1 MLPNALADK
10 FSQSYWPDSTNFLDK
25 RWASIVAQGVSILQ
39 DMDGHK
45 VLFKRVLLRDGSDEP
60 LCKMAKSPVQIVIDA
75 YPKKVNRIPTRYD
88 NGVVC
93 WVDGCVLCGSF
104 AIFELSHRTTQVI
117 VDRQG
122 EYHHQRCKDYVELSA
137 ELEKCQKEYIE
148 EGGGISSMNP
158 ILKAVTQIAYSQERS
173 DYEDYES
180 RKIKVLVDVQEAIE
194 TPSGDVWVRRGK
206 AWSMRQ

>member
-104 AIFELSHRTTQVI
+104 AIFELNHRTTQVI

-137 ELEKCQKEYIE
+137 VLDKCF
-148 EGGGISSMNP
+148 
-158 ILKAVTQIAYSQERS
+158 
-173 DYEDYES
+173 
-180 RKIKVLVDVQEAIE
+180 
-194 TPSGDVWVRRGK
+194 
-206 AWSMRQ
+206 